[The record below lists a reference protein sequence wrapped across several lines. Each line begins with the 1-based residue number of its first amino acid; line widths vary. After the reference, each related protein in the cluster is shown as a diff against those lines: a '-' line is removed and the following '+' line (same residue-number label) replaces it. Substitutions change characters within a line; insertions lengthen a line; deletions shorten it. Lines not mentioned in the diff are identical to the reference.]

1 MQHAPSVRRA
11 AAPQSSAGLRCWP
24 SERCSGGCGSWRWG
38 ARQGREGC
46 RGGEPSSRRGLLGGC
61 HGEFS
66 AAQGLVFS
74 HADPEIHRDC
84 MTRHTTQERSPAR
97 NTSQLW
103 RLQLAVWGSR
113 IRTSLERTGGSTLTP
128 TAPGGGAGAEGLELW
143 RLWPRT
149 RLRGRNGAGLQGVLS
164 DWPSSSLATAQKLEP
179 RPRGKTLAPRR
190 LGPRA
195 VTLGS
200 RPRSEHAAGKAPC
213 APSALSSAAAPRG
226 ARHCNRHPAPAE
238 AEALRR

>member
-1 MQHAPSVRRA
+1 MPVQPKRPPRHPHRCWAGAALVARTRHGSSSLTDPERPARALGRSPAAPRCLASHHWSCARPGLRLAVRSAPHAV
-11 AAPQSSAGLRCWP
+11 PQSSAGLRCWP

-38 ARQGREGC
+38 ARRGREGC

-61 HGEFS
+61 RGDFS

-113 IRTSLERTGGSTLTP
+113 IRTSLESTGGSTLTP
-128 TAPGGGAGAEGLELW
+128 TAPGGGAGAV
-143 RLWPRT
+143 
-149 RLRGRNGAGLQGVLS
+149 GAGAVA
-164 DWPSSSLATAQKLEP
+164 SLA
-179 RPRGKTLAPRR
+179 
-190 LGPRA
+190 
-195 VTLGS
+195 
-200 RPRSEHAAGKAPC
+200 
-213 APSALSSAAAPRG
+213 
-226 ARHCNRHPAPAE
+226 
-238 AEALRR
+238 